1 MEFKKKV
8 NQTNWVDT
16 RKCKCLIFKWIL
28 PNQKLESF
36 ENWVSRNKVR
46 VPDHSSYDRF
56 EVLKLTRFE
65 SGFWICKNFWDIST
79 NARDTDFFSPKRR
92 KNSRKNLENRCFGA
106 ISFGY
111 RERKKEEILSAQS
124 FLALGILIVSVN
136 GKWQSNSTNF
146 LPRQ

>member
-8 NQTNWVDT
+8 DQTNWVDT

-79 NARDTDFFSPKRR
+79 NAKDTGFFFQPKRR
-92 KNSRKNLENRCFGA
+92 KKSRKWFFRFFDL
-106 ISFGY
+106 SFGY

-124 FLALGILIVSVN
+124 LALGILIVSVN

-146 LPRQ
+146 LPRY